1 MRFERKE
8 NGRFP
13 VYGWGIWRYSMRR
26 RGNSGFLFFF
36 LFLIFFGTGS
46 IFPLLLIL
54 MVVFLGALASVNT
67 SKKQERS
74 SRSYNRHYTR
84 SSSSDNQKISRIN
97 AFLKKWFRANH
108 SIQASAD
115 LELVL
120 GGENYA
126 NLSSLDVYKNHSYL
140 CTMQEFQNRFP
151 DSYRIVID
159 NLYERANRELNQT
172 DGDIVDVEVTESKPE
187 QKQTVKPKDEPQSK
201 AQKFINEIN
210 ALNTNIPDDKI
221 SKDLYETC
229 AYLKQI
235 DDLSRKLPNTKDKLN
250 KLYDHYLPILI
261 KILQQYE
268 SLQVATSD
276 PAYEQTKE
284 KLSNT
289 IQLINTAMKNIIS
302 SMTDQD
308 FINLSADISTLE
320 AVLKK
325 DGLAGDDQLLS
336 RTMEK

>member
-1 MRFERKE
+1 
-8 NGRFP
+8 
-13 VYGWGIWRYSMRR
+13 MRR
-26 RGNSGFLFFF
+26 RGGNPGFLFFF
-36 LFLIFFGTGS
+36 LFLIFFGTGGF
-46 IFPLLLIL
+46 FPLLIIL
-54 MVVFLGALASVNT
+54 AVVLFAALGSIKASNQ
-67 SKKQERS
+67 KES
-74 SRSYNRHYTR
+74 SRKTYNRHYTR
-84 SSSSDNQKISRIN
+84 TSSSDQQKISRIN
-97 AFLKKWFRANH
+97 AFQKKWFQANH
-108 SIQASAD
+108 SIQVGAD
-115 LELVL
+115 LELVKS
-120 GGENYA
+120 GSNYA
-126 NLSSLDVYKNHSYL
+126 NLSSLEVYKDHSYL
-140 CTMQEFQNRFP
+140 CSMAEFQNRFP
-151 DSYRIVID
+151 DSYKIMID
-159 NLYERANRELNQT
+159 TLYERANRELNQM
-172 DGDIVDVEVTESKPE
+172 GEDIVDVEVTPSRP
-187 QKQTVKPKDEPQSK
+187 KPKAEPKRQEQLSM

-235 DDLSRKLPNTKDKLN
+235 DDLSKKLPNTKDKLN

-276 PAYEQTKE
+276 PAYGETKE

-325 DGLAGDDQLLS
+325 DGLTDQNQMLAKS
-336 RTMEK
+336 IEK

>member
-1 MRFERKE
+1 
-8 NGRFP
+8 
-13 VYGWGIWRYSMRR
+13 MRR
-26 RGNSGFLFFF
+26 RGGNPGFFFFF
-36 LFLIFFGTGS
+36 LFLIFFGTGGF
-46 IFPLLLIL
+46 FPLLIIL
-54 MVVFLGALASVNT
+54 AVVLFAALGSIKAYNQNESNRKT
-67 SKKQERS
+67 
-74 SRSYNRHYTR
+74 YNRHYTR
-84 SSSSDNQKISRIN
+84 TSSSDQQKISRIN
-97 AFLKKWFRANH
+97 AFLKKWFQANH
-108 SIQASAD
+108 SIQVGAD
-115 LELVL
+115 LELVKS
-120 GGENYA
+120 GTNYA
-126 NLSSLDVYKNHSYL
+126 NLSSLEVYKDHSYL
-140 CTMQEFQNRFP
+140 CSMSEFQNRFP
-151 DSYRIVID
+151 DSYRIMID
-159 NLYERANRELNQT
+159 TLYERANRELNQM
-172 DGDIVDVEVTESKPE
+172 GEDIVDVEVTPSRP
-187 QKQTVKPKDEPQSK
+187 KPKSESRKQEQISM

-235 DDLSRKLPNTKDKLN
+235 DDLSKKLPNTKDKLN
-250 KLYDHYLPILI
+250 KLYEHYLPILV

-276 PAYEQTKE
+276 PAYGETKE

-325 DGLAGDDQLLS
+325 DGLTDQDQTLAKS
-336 RTMEK
+336 IEK

>member
-1 MRFERKE
+1 
-8 NGRFP
+8 
-13 VYGWGIWRYSMRR
+13 MRR
-26 RGNSGFLFFF
+26 RGGNPGFLFFF
-36 LFLIFFGTGS
+36 LFLIFFGTGGF
-46 IFPLLLIL
+46 FPLLIIL
-54 MVVFLGALASVNT
+54 AVVLFAALGSIKASNQ
-67 SKKQERS
+67 KDS
-74 SRSYNRHYTR
+74 SRKTYNRHYTR
-84 SSSSDNQKISRIN
+84 TSSSDQQKISRIN
-97 AFLKKWFRANH
+97 AFLKKWFQANH
-108 SIQASAD
+108 SIQVGAD
-115 LELVL
+115 LELVKS
-120 GGENYA
+120 GSNYA
-126 NLSSLDVYKNHSYL
+126 NLSSLGVYKDHSYL
-140 CTMQEFQNRFP
+140 CSMAEFQNRFP
-151 DSYRIVID
+151 DSYKIMID
-159 NLYERANRELNQT
+159 TLYERANRELNQM
-172 DGDIVDVEVTESKPE
+172 GEDIVDVEVTPSRP
-187 QKQTVKPKDEPQSK
+187 KPKAEPKRQEQLSM

-235 DDLSRKLPNTKDKLN
+235 DDLSKKLPNTKDKLN

-276 PAYEQTKE
+276 PAYGETKE

-325 DGLAGDDQLLS
+325 DGLTDQDQMLAKS
-336 RTMEK
+336 IEK

>member
-1 MRFERKE
+1 
-8 NGRFP
+8 
-13 VYGWGIWRYSMRR
+13 MRR
-26 RGNSGFLFFF
+26 RGNPGFFFFF
-36 LFLIFFGTGS
+36 LFLIFFGTGGF
-46 IFPLLLIL
+46 FPLLIIL
-54 MVVFLGALASVNT
+54 AVVLFAALGSIKASTQNESNRKT
-67 SKKQERS
+67 
-74 SRSYNRHYTR
+74 YNRHYTR
-84 SSSSDNQKISRIN
+84 TSSSDQQKISRIN
-97 AFLKKWFRANH
+97 AFLKKWFQANH
-108 SIQASAD
+108 SIQVGAD
-115 LELVL
+115 LELVKA
-120 GGENYA
+120 GPNFA
-126 NLSSLDVYKNHSYL
+126 NLSSLEVYKDHSYL
-140 CTMQEFQNRFP
+140 CSMSEFQNRFP
-151 DSYRIVID
+151 DSYRIMID
-159 NLYERANRELNQT
+159 TLYERANRELNQM
-172 DGDIVDVEVTESKPE
+172 GEDIVDVEVTPSRP
-187 QKQTVKPKDEPQSK
+187 KPKSESRKQEQISM

-235 DDLSRKLPNTKDKLN
+235 DDLSKKLPNTKDKLN
-250 KLYDHYLPILI
+250 KLYEHYLPILV

-276 PAYEQTKE
+276 PAYGETKE

-325 DGLAGDDQLLS
+325 DGLTDQDQMLAKS
-336 RTMEK
+336 IEK

>member
-1 MRFERKE
+1 
-8 NGRFP
+8 
-13 VYGWGIWRYSMRR
+13 MRR
-26 RGNSGFLFFF
+26 RGGNPGFLFFF
-36 LFLIFFGTGS
+36 LFLIFFGTGGF
-46 IFPLLLIL
+46 FPLLIIL
-54 MVVFLGALASVNT
+54 AVVLFAALGSIKASNQ
-67 SKKQERS
+67 KES
-74 SRSYNRHYTR
+74 SRKTYNRHYTR
-84 SSSSDNQKISRIN
+84 TSSSDQQKISRIN
-97 AFLKKWFRANH
+97 AFLKKWFQANH
-108 SIQASAD
+108 SIQVGAD
-115 LELVL
+115 LELVKS
-120 GGENYA
+120 GSNYA
-126 NLSSLDVYKNHSYL
+126 NLSSLEVYKDHSYL
-140 CTMQEFQNRFP
+140 CSMAEFQNRFP
-151 DSYRIVID
+151 DSYKIMID
-159 NLYERANRELNQT
+159 TLYERANRELNQM
-172 DGDIVDVEVTESKPE
+172 GEDIVDVEVTPSRP
-187 QKQTVKPKDEPQSK
+187 KPKAEPKRQEQLSM

-235 DDLSRKLPNTKDKLN
+235 DDLSKKLPNTKDKLN

-276 PAYEQTKE
+276 PAYGETKE

-289 IQLINTAMKNIIS
+289 IQLINIAMKNIIS

-325 DGLAGDDQLLS
+325 DGLTDQNQMLAKS
-336 RTMEK
+336 IEK

>member
-1 MRFERKE
+1 MTVCYNCCIRRL
-8 NGRFP
+8 
-13 VYGWGIWRYSMRR
+13 YMRR
-26 RGNSGFLFFF
+26 RGGNPGFFFFF
-36 LFLIFFGTGS
+36 LFLIFFGTGGF
-46 IFPLLLIL
+46 FPLLIIL
-54 MVVFLGALASVNT
+54 AVVLFAALGSIKASNQNESNRKT
-67 SKKQERS
+67 
-74 SRSYNRHYTR
+74 YNRHSTR
-84 SSSSDNQKISRIN
+84 TSSSDQQKISRIN
-97 AFLKKWFRANH
+97 AFLKKWFQANH
-108 SIQASAD
+108 SIQVGAD
-115 LELVL
+115 LELVKA
-120 GGENYA
+120 GPNFA
-126 NLSSLDVYKNHSYL
+126 NLSSLEVYKDHSYL
-140 CTMQEFQNRFP
+140 CSMSEFQNRFP
-151 DSYRIVID
+151 DSYRIMID
-159 NLYERANRELNQT
+159 TLYERANRELNQM
-172 DGDIVDVEVTESKPE
+172 GEDIVDVEVTPSRP
-187 QKQTVKPKDEPQSK
+187 KPKSESRKQEQISM

-235 DDLSRKLPNTKDKLN
+235 DDLSKKLPNTKDKLN
-250 KLYDHYLPILI
+250 KLYEHYLPILV

-276 PAYEQTKE
+276 PAYGETKE

-325 DGLAGDDQLLS
+325 DGLTDQDQMLAKS
-336 RTMEK
+336 IEK

>member
-1 MRFERKE
+1 
-8 NGRFP
+8 
-13 VYGWGIWRYSMRR
+13 MRR
-26 RGNSGFLFFF
+26 RGGNPGFLFFF
-36 LFLIFFGTGS
+36 LFLNFFGTGGF
-46 IFPLLLIL
+46 FPLLIIL
-54 MVVFLGALASVNT
+54 AVVLFAALGSIKASNQ
-67 SKKQERS
+67 KES
-74 SRSYNRHYTR
+74 SRKTYNRHYTR
-84 SSSSDNQKISRIN
+84 TSSSDQQKISRIN
-97 AFLKKWFRANH
+97 AFLKKWFQANH
-108 SIQASAD
+108 SIQVGAD
-115 LELVL
+115 LELVKS
-120 GGENYA
+120 GSNYA
-126 NLSSLDVYKNHSYL
+126 NLSSLEVYKDHSYL
-140 CTMQEFQNRFP
+140 CSMAEFQNRFP
-151 DSYRIVID
+151 DSYKIMID
-159 NLYERANRELNQT
+159 TLYERANRELNQM
-172 DGDIVDVEVTESKPE
+172 GEDIVDVEVTPSRP
-187 QKQTVKPKDEPQSK
+187 KPKAEPKRQEQLSM

-235 DDLSRKLPNTKDKLN
+235 DDLSKKLPNTKDKLN

-276 PAYEQTKE
+276 PAYGETKE

-325 DGLAGDDQLLS
+325 DGLTDQDQMLAKS
-336 RTMEK
+336 IEK